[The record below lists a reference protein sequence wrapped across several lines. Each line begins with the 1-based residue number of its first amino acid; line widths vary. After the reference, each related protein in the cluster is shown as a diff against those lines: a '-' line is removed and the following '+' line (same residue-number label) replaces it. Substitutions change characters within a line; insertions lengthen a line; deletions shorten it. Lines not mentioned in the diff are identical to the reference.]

1 MTPSSWRRQKERCG
15 RPRKSRAG
23 CPDGTT
29 IAFEVSGPAGFVTL
43 VTVSGGRGKVVEA
56 TDSDGQG
63 FIRMDQE
70 TFLCLTTGRWEPE
83 AALDDGRVSLAGD
96 EEAARRVVLALN
108 FMF

>member
-1 MTPSSWRRQKERCG
+1 M
-15 RPRKSRAG
+15 
-23 CPDGTT
+23 
-29 IAFEVSGPAGFVTL
+29 
-43 VTVSGGRGKVVEA
+43 TVSGGRGKVVEA